1 MLFLRNILAPTVLA
15 GCLLL
20 GLNGCAGRV
29 GVGYRAYDPYYRDYH
44 VWVDPEPTYYHQW
57 ILETHRRDR
66 DYRRLRRGEQ
76 REYWRWRHDHYPER
90 H

>member
-1 MLFLRNILAPTVLA
+1 MRREFLA
-15 GCLLL
+15 GIAIAGGLLL
-20 GLNGCAGRV
+20 GIGCAARV

-57 ILETHRRDR
+57 TVETHRPNR

-76 REYWRWRHDHYPER
+76 REYWTWRHAHHPDR